1 MSRKRNQKV
10 TEPFD
15 LRNRQLPSTARLL
28 QIHAPAKT
36 TFTDLLLP
44 NYTPR
49 RLVEI
54 IMDPNKHHAQVHEIK
69 SQVPA
74 ECAKIIAGRTFQG
87 QGHDIKNS
95 LGPYAA
101 RACPNQ
107 RLVKAFGIE
116 NSFIV
121 TEKKASEDFR
131 ELVEQKI
138 QVNAPEW
145 IDFAAVA
152 RSIAEEQVSGEG
164 ESRNLFE
171 VVQMLSIKMVRKVI
185 WGVGEEAEGVDDQL
199 RVVAKEVN
207 KQWLKSKKYDDA
219 FLEAGDGVELPAA
232 LKQALMEVFDW
243 DGEDRTANPLNF
255 ILPGYET
262 IWRVVL
268 RCFIELSARHH
279 PNSSVWANAFK
290 EFLNSPTPQQLK
302 HRMGVNGDQI
312 SALMVSKEILRL
324 YPPTRRVYR
333 RFEDENGTAYSMAAD
348 IESMQRD
355 ASIWEGDPLT
365 FRPERW
371 IDISGEDEKWLP
383 FGAKPFRCPAKQSF
397 NVYIPFGVSMI
408 AVLTGALLEATE
420 NRWEYFGQ
428 ALPDA
433 GVPLDTDREAY
444 QEAELR
450 KIKSQA

>member
-1 MSRKRNQKV
+1 MSFGN
-10 TEPFD
+10 
-15 LRNRQLPSTARLL
+15 
-28 QIHAPAKT
+28 
-36 TFTDLLLP
+36 
-44 NYTPR
+44 
-49 RLVEI
+49 
-54 IMDPNKHHAQVHEIK
+54 HHAQVHEIK
-69 SQVPA
+69 SQTPA

-87 QGHDIKNS
+87 QGHHIKNS
-95 LGPYAA
+95 LGAYAA

-121 TEKKASEDFR
+121 TEKQASEDFR
-131 ELVEQKI
+131 GVVEQKI
-138 QVNAPEW
+138 QANAPEW
-145 IDFAAVA
+145 VDFAAVA
-152 RSIAEEQVSGEG
+152 RSIALEQVSGEE

-185 WGVGEEAEGVDDQL
+185 WGVGEEAEGIDDQL
-199 RVVAKEVN
+199 CVLAREVN

-219 FLEAGDGVELPAA
+219 FLQAGDEVEMPEE
-232 LKQALMEVFDW
+232 LKKALMEVFDW
-243 DGEDRTANPLNF
+243 DGEDRKANPLNF

-268 RCFIELSARHH
+268 RCFIELSARYHS
-279 PNSSVWANAFK
+279 NSSVWVKAFK
-290 EFLNSPTPQQLK
+290 EFLDNPTPKQLK
-302 HRMGVNGDQI
+302 HRMGVNGDEI

-333 RFEDENGTAYSMAAD
+333 RFEDENGEAYSIAAD

-355 ASIWEGDPLT
+355 ASVWEGDPLT

-383 FGAKPFRCPAKQSF
+383 FGAKPFRCPAKQSL

-420 NRWEYFGQ
+420 NRWEYSGE
-428 ALPDA
+428 ALPDV
-433 GVPLDTDREAY
+433 GIPLDTDREAY
-444 QEAELR
+444 REAELR